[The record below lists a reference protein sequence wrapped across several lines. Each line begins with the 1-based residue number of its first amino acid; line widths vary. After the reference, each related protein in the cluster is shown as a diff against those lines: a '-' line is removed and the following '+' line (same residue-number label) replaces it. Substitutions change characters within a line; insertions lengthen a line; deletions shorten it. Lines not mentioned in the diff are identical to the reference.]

1 MNTRSRI
8 LTAGAISLGL
18 ALSAC
23 GPSSGGGGEGT
34 PTTAP
39 GSASTAT
46 ADAPPASQS
55 ELGISDS
62 DYSLDALIEAAQK
75 EGPITVVDA
84 TGKIVD
90 MAEAFTEKYGIE
102 ATGVKMNAQEQE
114 QIILREGDA
123 NNVQTDVF
131 NMSNLPSV
139 TSRILPEGYGV
150 SWFPPDLDG
159 ETPEEFQNP
168 AITSNNPWVWAYNT
182 EVHGAQCPISNMWEL
197 TDEEWRGKVTI
208 PDPLVRNET
217 MFWFNQIE
225 THQDEEMAQA
235 YEDLYGEELVTD
247 EESATAEWVKRFAA
261 NQPSVVQSD
270 TEAAETVGAAGQSE
284 AFMGFTSTALFRENN
299 QSGWK
304 LGICDGLKPWV
315 GQLTPRVAVI
325 AAGTE
330 HPNAA
335 KLFVHY
341 MMSGEG
347 MAPQLVDGK
356 IATHSGTSMPEDEAS
371 GIEAFIDQLHVANS
385 STASDDFARLQDWQD
400 LWIVN
405 KG

>member
-1 MNTRSRI
+1 MKTHSRFTS
-8 LTAGAISLGL
+8 LAALVSISAL

-23 GPSSGGGGEGT
+23 SPSSGDGSEGGS
-34 PTTAP
+34 P
-39 GSASTAT
+39 GDSPAET
-46 ADAPPASQS
+46 ADASAG
-55 ELGISDS
+55 EALGISDE
-62 DYSLDALIEAAQK
+62 DYSLDALIEAAQD

-90 MAEAFTEKYGIE
+90 MAEAFTEKYDVE
-102 ATGVKMNAQEQE
+102 ATGVKLNAQEQE
-114 QIILREGDA
+114 QIIIREGDA
-123 NNVQTDVF
+123 ENVQHDVF

-150 SWFPPDLDG
+150 SWLPPDLS
-159 ETPEEFQNP
+159 EEVPEEYQDP

-182 EVHGAQCPISNMWEL
+182 EVNGDGCPISNMWEL
-197 TDEEWRGKVTI
+197 TEAEWEGKVTI

-225 THQDEEMAQA
+225 THHDDTMAQA
-235 YEDLYGEELVTD
+235 YQDLYGEELESSED
-247 EESATAEWVKRFAA
+247 SATAEWVKRLAA
-261 NQPSVVQSD
+261 NNPSVVQSD
-270 TEAAETVGAAGQSE
+270 TEAAETVGAPGQDE
-284 AFMGFTSTALFRENN
+284 GFMGFTSTALFRENK

-304 LGICDGLKPWV
+304 LGICDEMKPWV

-325 AAGTE
+325 ASGTE
-330 HPNAA
+330 HPNAS

-356 IATHSGTSMPEDEAS
+356 IATHSGTPMPEDEAS
-371 GIEAFIDQLHVANS
+371 GIGEYVDQLHVADS
-385 STASDDFARLQDWQD
+385 STASEDFDRLQDWQD

-405 KG
+405 SE